1 VPEGVPSPTMR
12 GVPLDESLW
21 GSSEELLREL
31 RDLAQF
37 RDEMNEYLQT
47 LLDELTGAAEASV
60 KLKLPML
67 FT

>member
-1 VPEGVPSPTMR
+1 MR
-12 GVPLDESLW
+12 GVPLDETHW

-37 RDEMNEYLQT
+37 RDEMNDEYLQT
-47 LLDELTGAAEASV
+47 LLDELTDAAEASV
-60 KLKLPML
+60 RLKLPML